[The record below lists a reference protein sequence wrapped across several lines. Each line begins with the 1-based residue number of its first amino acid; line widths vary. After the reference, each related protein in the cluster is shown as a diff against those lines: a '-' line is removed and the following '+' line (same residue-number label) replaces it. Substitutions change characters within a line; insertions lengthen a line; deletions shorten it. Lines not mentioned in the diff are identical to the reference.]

1 MAKKIIRAMFTG
13 DSVTDCGRL
22 RPVGDGAGTLGD
34 SYVGN
39 IYVQTWANN
48 PQNNVRFFNSA
59 TSGDTTRKLAAR
71 FDEEVLA
78 YAPDYVFIMIGI
90 NDCWRFFD
98 DSILKPEHQI
108 SSEESEKNLE
118 EMVTKTI
125 AAGAVP
131 VVISPLFFDT
141 NKNDPMRAKRDELE
155 RRFLSVTRKY
165 GVDYID
171 IQPAADDFISKAS
184 SYMLAQDRVHPK
196 AIGRAIITK
205 EIMNHPAFRAMLEK

>member
-1 MAKKIIRAMFTG
+1 MEKKIIRAMFTG

-34 SYVGN
+34 SYLAN
-39 IYVQTWANN
+39 IFVQTWTNN

-59 TSGDTTRKLAAR
+59 TSGDTTRKLVAR

-98 DSILKPEHQI
+98 DSIIKPEHQI
-108 SSEESEKNLE
+108 PAEESEKNME
-118 EMVTKTI
+118 EMIKKTI

-131 VVISPLFFDT
+131 VMISPLFFDT
-141 NKNDPMRAKRDELE
+141 NKNDPMRMKRDDLE
-155 RRFLSVTRKY
+155 RRFLAIAKKY

-171 IQPAADDFISKAS
+171 VQPAADEFITMAS

-196 AIGRAIITK
+196 AIGKQLIANV
-205 EIMNHPAFRAMLEK
+205 IMAHPAFRKMLEK